1 MIAILQ
7 NPLYWLALANLASF
21 AYIFA
26 ALTSPALKQQ
36 FFRLPAWAQ
45 KGLVAVNVGTA
56 WAMAFLPQQR
66 LVSTAPAL
74 LPVLGGVLMLL
85 AVGVWAGALL
95 KIGVIPSIKAKESV
109 IASGVYGLVRHP
121 IYLANLLF
129 PLGLFLALRAGAALA
144 YLPVLFLF
152 YAALTV
158 VEEAS
163 LLDEYGQEYVHYQ
176 SSVRCRLIPFLF

>member
-1 MIAILQ
+1 MTTVLQ

-26 ALTSPALKQQ
+26 ALTNPALKQQ
-36 FFRLPAWAQ
+36 FFRLPAIAQ
-45 KGLVAVNVGTA
+45 KGLVALNVGTA
-56 WAMAFLPQQR
+56 WTMAFLPQER
-66 LVSTAPAL
+66 LASAFPAL
-74 LPVLGGVLMLL
+74 LPVLGSALMLL

-95 KIGVIPSIKAKESV
+95 KIGVIPSIKAKECV

-144 YLPVLFLF
+144 YWPVLVIF
-152 YAALTV
+152 YAALTA

-163 LLDEYGQEYVHYQ
+163 LLDEYGQEYARYQ
-176 SSVRCRLIPFLF
+176 SKVRRRLIPFLF